1 MWEERKS
8 VMNSNTKWLYS
19 LLQCLYGAHDRGIL
33 GCFASVSE
41 EKTNIK
47 EGDCSL
53 LRSPRRVTVG
63 YSSELLLC
71 SPTIAASP
79 DPRTMCPCSPV
90 IKHGRYNKKER

>member
-1 MWEERKS
+1 MGRKKVS
-8 VMNSNTKWLYS
+8 DELKHKVVLYS

-63 YSSELLLC
+63 
-71 SPTIAASP
+71 
-79 DPRTMCPCSPV
+79 CSPV